1 MKKKPV
7 IITIVIVA
15 VASILIGG
23 GIYLYP
29 HLVERT
35 ISQVADND
43 MTDIVKISLNDRNVG
58 NKVIEVTDK
67 EDIEEIVGLVKD
79 LKVKKNFDQNMD
91 TLGGSLNILM
101 TNSDGETIYIKCW
114 SRINDTK
121 YVFLENSSQLREISE
136 YIIDKHDVDWTEEF
150 MESIKE

>member
-15 VASILIGG
+15 IAAILIGG

-35 ISQVADND
+35 ISQVVDND
-43 MTDIVKISLNDRNVG
+43 MTDVVKIEMRNGSNG
-58 NKVIEVTDK
+58 NEVELSDK
-67 EDIEEIVGLVKD
+67 ASIEEIVGLVKD